1 MSKLTVSNL
10 KGEAIGSVD
19 VSDSITQATHSPQVL
34 QDEIVAY
41 RANQRSGNHSTLT
54 KGEVAGS
61 GKKPWRQKG
70 TGRARAGYKQSP
82 IWRGGGVVFGPK
94 PRDYSKPMN
103 LKSSHAALRLAFG
116 QKINDGAVTVI
127 DAFDVKEAKTKEFV
141 AAIKSLKLDRGLVVV
156 EKVSRELGLA
166 SRNISDVEVCEARN
180 LNSYQVLR
188 HPRLVVTQ
196 AGLVELQKRL
206 AVATEAVR

>member
-10 KGEAIGSVD
+10 KGESVGSVEI
-19 VSDSITQATHSPQVL
+19 SDSITKATHSPQVL
-34 QDEIVAY
+34 QDAIVAY

-94 PRDYSKPMN
+94 PRDYSKPIN
-103 LKSSHAALRLAFG
+103 HKSGHAALRLAFG

-127 DAFDVKEAKTKEFV
+127 DAFDIKAAKTKEFV
-141 AAIKSLKLDRGLVVV
+141 AALKSLKLDRGLVVV
-156 EKVSRELGLA
+156 EKVSHELGLA

-188 HPRLVVTQ
+188 HARVVVTQ
-196 AGLVELQKRL
+196 AGLVELQKRI
-206 AVATEAVR
+206 AVAAEAA